1 MQYLVDTYTLEYL
14 ENENKYFIS
23 FKDSVEND
31 CKIEI
36 SREIFEEYMISKRA
50 YKKVQN
56 EFDRHQ
62 EQSEQSEITLY
73 KRSIEK
79 VKSAEEQYIENIS
92 KEKLKIAEKELTET
106 QMRRIE
112 LHFIDKITIR
122 DLAKMENV
130 RKKQIEKSIQ
140 LGLKK
145 LKKFFEN

>member
-130 RKKQIEKSIQ
+130 RKNQIEKSIQ